1 MAKSSA
7 ARLTCRAIRI
17 WSSFISACGST
28 HWPASR
34 RCSALARR
42 SPLRSTPGRTGCFCT
57 RICSTRS
64 RRRTEECGNTGA
76 TSNPWKR
83 WARSEPHRTWWRE
96 FLRNSGR
103 NRILARS
110 LFHARRHGG
119 RLRRHGQGHGLSL
132 LCAGA
137 ARARRDVLR
146 PRPGTAARGARLACT
161 DRGRPVIFLSRIHVN
176 NPLKGALC
184 AG

>member
-1 MAKSSA
+1 MAMSNA

-17 WSSFISACGST
+17 WSSFTSACALT

-34 RCSALARR
+34 RCSASAPK
-42 SPLRSTPGRTGCFCT
+42 SPLRSMPGRMGCSCT

-64 RRRTEECGNTGA
+64 RRRTAECGNTGA
-76 TSNPWKR
+76 TSNPWNAGLVPNR
-83 WARSEPHRTWWRE
+83 TARGGASSCETP
-96 FLRNSGR
+96 G
-103 NRILARS
+103 NRLLARS

-137 ARARRDVLR
+137 TRARRDVLS
-146 PRPGTAARGARLACT
+146 PRPGTAARGARLART
-161 DRGRPVIFLSRIHVN
+161 HHRRQVIFLSRIHVT
-176 NPLKGALC
+176 PLSALC